1 MKKLTGICVLC
12 AVLGLLLISCGGG
25 DNIAGPSPAPVP
37 APAPTPSPAPPPAPI
52 PSATITV
59 SDTSGTTER
68 TATGVTYH
76 LALTVRET
84 SGRSPAT
91 IASIRVNLSSATR
104 SGGATFDSSQNI
116 VTSLVAGGSQTYRLN
131 ITSDNAT
138 DLYNQVGF
146 VITFSDSVGV
156 QGTSSSSGTTAV
168 TPPGSPSPTPAPAP
182 APGPAPA
189 PSGKYDGTY
198 DFFFKNPGPGGVTE
212 SHNLSRFL
220 IIRNGNV
227 TSSDGTLAGTVDGFG
242 AVRFTGPC
250 PINNSVGDW
259 TGSMN
264 ASALVGSNFGQGQYT
279 CRIAI
284 GGGANNT
291 WQANQSR

>member
-1 MKKLTGICVLC
+1 MKKLAGFYVLC
-12 AVLGLLLISCGGG
+12 SVLGLLMISCGGG
-25 DNIAGPSPAPVP
+25 NDIAGPSPAP
-37 APAPTPSPAPPPAPI
+37 APAPTPTPAPAPAPPPAPT
-52 PSATITV
+52 PTATVAV
-59 SDTSGTTER
+59 SDITATTER

-76 LALTVRET
+76 LVLTLRET

-104 SGGATFDSSQNI
+104 SGGGTFDSSQNI
-116 VTSLVAGGSQTYRLN
+116 VTALAAGGSQTYRLN

-146 VITFSDSVGV
+146 VITFSDSTGI
-156 QGTSSSSGTTAV
+156 QGTSSSSGTTTV
-168 TPPGSPSPTPAPAP
+168 TPPGSATPTPAPTP
-182 APGPAPA
+182 APAPA

-212 SHNLSRFL
+212 SHNLSRFV

-259 TGSMN
+259 TGIMN
-264 ASALVGSNFGQGQYT
+264 ASALAGSNFGQGQYT